1 MSLRDEYWHCWPVFR
16 HHCRR
21 SSAVIPQQLAA
32 PQPGAHQD
40 PYLGFAVCPRLHS
53 RLGLDVY
60 CEGQVSGRV
69 SNVVSGLIGVGCKG
83 S

>member
-1 MSLRDEYWHCWPVFR
+1 
-16 HHCRR
+16 
-21 SSAVIPQQLAA
+21 
-32 PQPGAHQD
+32 
-40 PYLGFAVCPRLHS
+40 
-53 RLGLDVY
+53 VY